1 MVASFRSASTG
12 EAFEVSTTNVTKPAG
27 TATGDVMLA
36 CVSATG
42 GTAAQVGT
50 PTGGATWS
58 LLDSLDA
65 GVDGLHT
72 KIFWKVAGASE
83 PANYAFPLNA
93 SIFFAYIAILAL
105 SGAAGTEPLHASGT
119 AGTGAIVT
127 TPTLTPS
134 AADDLEVRFAAAS
147 GEDGWTAPATY
158 TLRADLGGLAV
169 ATKALSS
176 ASATGTQNF
185 TASFDV
191 GSRHGFTIDVA
202 TLIPNAGR
210 SPVIRSSAAVHRAAN
225 F

>member
-1 MVASFRSASTG
+1 MVASFRSVSTE
-12 EAFEVSTTNVTKPAG
+12 EAFEESSKNVVKPSG

-36 CVSATG
+36 CVAATG

-50 PTGGATWS
+50 PTGGATWT
-58 LLDSLDA
+58 LLDSLDEGA
-65 GVDGLHT
+65 DGLHT

-83 PANYAFPLNA
+83 PPNYAFPLNA
-93 SIFFAYIAILAL
+93 AIFFAYIAVLAL
-105 SGAAGTEPLHASGT
+105 SEAAATEPLHASGT
-119 AGTGAIVT
+119 AGSGAIVT

-134 AADDLEVRFAAAS
+134 AADDLEVRVASAS

-176 ASATGTQNF
+176 AGATGTQNF

-191 GSRHGFTIDVA
+191 NSRHGFTFDVA
-202 TLIPNAGR
+202 TLISNAGR